1 MPIDYF
7 TWTDTATIE
16 TQTFILGLGFYR
28 SWCLW
33 EGSTERACMLH
44 VNINP
49 LLLGDLEVFN
59 SPELSPAPGTW
70 SYTAEALK
78 TGTLVGI
85 PIATLKE
92 L

>member
-1 MPIDYF
+1 
-7 TWTDTATIE
+7 
-16 TQTFILGLGFYR
+16 
-28 SWCLW
+28 
-33 EGSTERACMLH
+33 MLH